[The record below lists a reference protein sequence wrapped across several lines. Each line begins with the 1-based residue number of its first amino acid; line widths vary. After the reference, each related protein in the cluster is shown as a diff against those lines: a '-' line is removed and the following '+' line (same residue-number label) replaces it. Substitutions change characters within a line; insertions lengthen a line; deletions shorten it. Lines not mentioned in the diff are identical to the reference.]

1 MSLATAIYAVDLL
14 GTASFALSGA
24 LREGDRRPDFVGML
38 ILATSAAVGGGVLRD
53 VVLKRD
59 ILFLHDIGYPL
70 VVLLAVAAVCIFP
83 FHFSKRERT
92 FRYFDAI
99 GLGVFSAST
108 AAVTWHTPGV
118 NALSVLFVATVTGCA
133 GGVVRDLLI
142 DKPTLVLA
150 NELYV
155 TPAILGAGA
164 LMIAERLGAPEPA
177 SFIVAMLVTTLLRMC
192 AIRFDWRLPRIPAIH
207 PAAEPAETTT
217 DHGPRTT
224 DP

>member
-24 LREGDRRPDFVGML
+24 LRAVDRRPDFVGML
-38 ILATSAAVGGGVLRD
+38 IVATSAAVGGGVLRD
-53 VVLKRD
+53 VILKRD
-59 ILFLHDIGYPL
+59 ILFLHDVGYPL
-70 VVLLAVAAVCIFP
+70 VVLLAVAAVCVFP
-83 FHFSKRERT
+83 FQFSRRERT

-99 GLGVFSAST
+99 GLGVFTAST

-142 DKPTLVLA
+142 DKPTLVRA

-155 TPAILGAGA
+155 PPAILGAGA
-164 LMIAERLGAPEPA
+164 LMIAERCGLAEPGP
-177 SFIVAMLVTTLLRMC
+177 FVVAMLVTTVLRTC
-192 AIRFDWRLPRIPAIH
+192 AIRYEWRLP
-207 PAAEPAETTT
+207 
-217 DHGPRTT
+217 
-224 DP
+224 